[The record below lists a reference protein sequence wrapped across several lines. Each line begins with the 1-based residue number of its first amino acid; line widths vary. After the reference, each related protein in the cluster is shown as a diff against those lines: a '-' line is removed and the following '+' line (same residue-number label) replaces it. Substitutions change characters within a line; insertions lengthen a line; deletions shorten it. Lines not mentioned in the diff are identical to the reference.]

1 MKWDTRALR
10 FLVAIPG
17 ETPLTQM
24 VARPISARAA
34 HAESVNAPSAETFA
48 PRSVSLNFKPTSAPQ
63 HKHLSSGCLNV
74 SCRHRHNASSHPK
87 RIRTFCPLRLGPG
100 IPVWCGG
107 MLEAGVGR
115 AHNIH
120 LASLRNFLLPGDT
133 SSSSRYFKTDIVNE
147 PLETEGGLMPLPSG
161 PGIGVTLNRDFL
173 SASTSW
179 SIER

>member
-100 IPVWCGG
+100 IPVWTSAAVSQRPEKTPARSGKIRNGHLQNGPLRGTPLLQSIGFIKPRSAECGTPRAIFHWSFYG
-107 MLEAGVGR
+107 SLEPP
-115 AHNIH
+115 
-120 LASLRNFLLPGDT
+120 LRIP
-133 SSSSRYFKTDIVNE
+133 
-147 PLETEGGLMPLPSG
+147 
-161 PGIGVTLNRDFL
+161 
-173 SASTSW
+173 
-179 SIER
+179 